1 MNNQLTI
8 KVKKKKKIVTSI
20 VLYSVMI
27 ILAAMFALP
36 LFAMISKSMLNT
48 SEFNSTTTILWPR
61 TMKISNYVKVFTT
74 IGSTESGVPYFL
86 LYFWNTAKVVILST
100 VGLIISASF
109 CAYGFTKIEF
119 PGRNLVFFITLATT
133 MIPSSVMIIP
143 LYSLY
148 QRFGWLDTSLPL
160 WAGMWFGGGA
170 INIFL
175 VMQFLKGLPK
185 ELNECS
191 SIDGASIFRQYFQVI
206 LPNCKAILAVIAIGS
221 IIGSWNDIQAPLLY
235 LQSQENFTLALGVY
249 NLSLAVPKVD
259 GQVIMAACVMM
270 TIVPLVAFIADQKF
284 FVESVVM
291 SGIKG

>member
-1 MNNQLTI
+1 
-8 KVKKKKKIVTSI
+8 
-20 VLYSVMI
+20 
-27 ILAAMFALP
+27 
-36 LFAMISKSMLNT
+36 
-48 SEFNSTTTILWPR
+48 
-61 TMKISNYVKVFTT
+61 
-74 IGSTESGVPYFL
+74 
-86 LYFWNTAKVVILST
+86 
-100 VGLIISASF
+100 
-109 CAYGFTKIEF
+109 
-119 PGRNLVFFITLATT
+119 
-133 MIPSSVMIIP
+133 
-143 LYSLY
+143 LY